1 MVVREAAAMHSPNAS
16 LLVYCTV
23 QYIMG
28 MSDYNS
34 SEPATQGGV
43 KNRSHKMLLVQG
55 IQAADCIKYFCLHS
69 DWRDGEMNA

>member
-1 MVVREAAAMHSPNAS
+1 
-16 LLVYCTV
+16 
-23 QYIMG
+23 MG

-34 SEPATQGGV
+34 REPAIQGGV
-43 KNRSHKMLLVQG
+43 KNWPHKMLLVQG